1 MIKMNRKGFTL
12 IEILIVVAIIA
23 ILASIVLVGLGP
35 TQALGR
41 DSRRVSDLA
50 EVQNGLELYY
60 SANGGYPVGQ
70 TSWGKLTTTL
80 EGAGVGVNAVPDD
93 PSSGVDYVYS
103 GTSASPTY
111 ATTYVLQAGMESS
124 KDGFWASYNPP
135 SAADLALLAKSNTT
149 GGTIPTCGS
158 AGVPTGNSPYLYCVA
173 L

>member
-1 MIKMNRKGFTL
+1 MRTMNKKGFTL

-60 SANGGYPVGQ
+60 APNGAYPLVTTAQG
-70 TSWGKLTTTL
+70 WGPGTGSLTADL
-80 EGAGVGVNAVPDD
+80 ETVSGVNSVPTD
-93 PSSGVDYVYS
+93 PSSGKSYIY
-103 GTSASPTY
+103 GTPNP
-111 ATTYVLQAGMESS
+111 ATTYILAATMESS
-124 KDGFWASYNPP
+124 QDGFWTNYVAPSDMGTMVTGYTTNGKAFTCSLAS
-135 SAADLALLAKSNTT
+135 LQ
-149 GGTIPTCGS
+149 
-158 AGVPTGNSPYLYCVA
+158 YCVT